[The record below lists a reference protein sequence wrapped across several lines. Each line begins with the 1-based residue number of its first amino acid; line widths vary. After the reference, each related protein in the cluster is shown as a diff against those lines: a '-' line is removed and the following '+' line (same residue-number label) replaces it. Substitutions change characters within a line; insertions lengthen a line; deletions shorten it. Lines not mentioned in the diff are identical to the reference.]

1 MYKKE
6 ILYLYYIKEYKEYEA
21 MLYFLRPSGQK
32 ITLRAK
38 GFFKEESKNIHRF
51 KINTFIKTEYFS
63 SPLNDYGILKT
74 GEKMTFNYIKKESHL
89 NLLNLFNKLLI
100 LTEGDLN
107 KQFYNTIY
115 YIFTNFDVGILNWN
129 LNLFYLLTQ
138 ILIAKDVY
146 IELKKCVICNRNS
159 EISSFSFDEGG
170 LVCKRHLNQN
180 IKIMNA
186 DLIKKIIF
194 LFKTKSL
201 KRLNNISLTF
211 AEEKILLSLYAS
223 FFNDVLG
230 YKINFY
236 R

>member
-6 ILYLYYIKEYKEYEA
+6 ILYLYFIKEYKEYEA
-21 MLYFLRPSGQK
+21 MLYFLQPSGKK

-38 GFFKEESKNIHRF
+38 GFFKTDSKNIHRF
-51 KINTFIKTEYFS
+51 KISTFIKTEYFS

-74 GEKMTFNYIKKESHL
+74 GEKINFDYKEKDSHL
-89 NLLNLFNKLLI
+89 NLLNIINKLLI

-115 YIFTNFDVGILNWN
+115 YLFSNFDVGILNWN
-129 LNLFYLLTQ
+129 LNLFYLLVQ
-138 ILIAKDVY
+138 VLIAKSVY

-170 LVCKRHLNQN
+170 LVCKRHLNKN
-180 IKIMNA
+180 IKLMSV
-186 DLIKKIIF
+186 DLIKKIVF

-201 KRLNNISLTF
+201 KRLNNLSLSF
-211 AEEKILLSLYAS
+211 AEEKIMLSLYANY
-223 FFNDVLG
+223 FNDILG